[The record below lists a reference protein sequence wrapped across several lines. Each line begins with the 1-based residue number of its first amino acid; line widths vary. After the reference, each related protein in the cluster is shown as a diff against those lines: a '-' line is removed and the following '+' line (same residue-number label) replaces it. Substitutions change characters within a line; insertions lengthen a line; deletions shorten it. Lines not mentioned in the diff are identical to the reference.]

1 MGDDVETQAKQVLK
15 NLEAVLIA
23 AGSSFDKVVKTG
35 ILKDM
40 NDFKVVNDIY
50 ATAFSKHKPA
60 RATVAAAGLPM
71 NVLVEIDCVA
81 LA

>member
-1 MGDDVETQAKQVLK
+1 M
-15 NLEAVLIA
+15 IF
-23 AGSSFDKVVKTG
+23 SFKK
-35 ILKDM
+35 I
-40 NDFKVVNDIY
+40 FY